1 MYRQLSWI
9 FGLYLCAVIPATL
22 WAQENTAPG
31 TESGEAVAP
40 FIQVAP
46 TLKQLEPVQ
55 VPDNTPFPAPEIAV
69 VLKID
74 IDPEGKVSQV
84 EVTQG
89 MGEPFDSAAIEA
101 ARKSLFT
108 PAILNTGEAVPVT
121 INFTLKIQEPP
132 PPPPPPVLFD
142 GTLLQRGTRKPLVA
156 VSVLARGADGVLADA
171 TTDEKGRFSLEVPEA
186 NFKLIAVPPGHER
199 LEVQVD
205 AVPGE
210 ERAEIFYLESVG
222 SGYEATVRADRV
234 AREVTKRVIPREIVL
249 TAAGTQGDA
258 IRIIESL
265 PGVNRAP
272 FGGGSQLVLR
282 GSNPQDSNSYIEG
295 MDVPLLYHFGGLRST
310 FNSAFL
316 DSVEFVPGN
325 FSPEYGRA
333 IGGMIDVKV
342 RDPADDLFRG
352 EVDLNLYDAGFVLE
366 GPVSERWSLGGA
378 FHRSYIDALL
388 PAVLPSD
395 LPVTFDAL
403 PRYYDYQFLATWKGD
418 NTEKFRIL
426 FFGSNDKFIFL
437 FDDEEDDGTT
447 IRNGLSLRT
456 MFHNLQGIYESKVT
470 EKIRQKSSI
479 RIGLSDLSFTLG
491 PDVSFK
497 IFANRLSTRSTWT
510 YEVKD
515 NLEVMW
521 GIDQE
526 LNYVDLKLNVPR
538 APLEGEEQVPIGT
551 QTFLEQD
558 LQNTA
563 FWNTGGFVN
572 LRWNPIESVELQTGV
587 RFDDYTL
594 VAGHTVDP
602 RFVARWNVNADT
614 VIKGGVGLF
623 QQRPEYSQ
631 TDPVFGSNNLKH
643 PRSLHTSV
651 GLEHTFDEGLTLDL
665 AGFYKYND
673 RTVVANPDAFV
684 SSDAEVLDNAG
695 TGRIYGAELLAKA
708 NLEKFQGWIAYTYQR
723 SFRTD
728 RPGEEERLF
737 DLDQPHNLTVL
748 GVYRFNNNWSFSA
761 RYRLISGTTYTP
773 VVDTEYDSVTGEFFP
788 LYGENNAN
796 RLDAFQ
802 QLDVRLDKTW
812 IYDTW
817 TLNLYLDIQNVTNY
831 GNAEAKK
838 YNYDFTQSD
847 NITGLPIL
855 PLLGVKGSW

>member
-1 MYRQLSWI
+1 
-9 FGLYLCAVIPATL
+9 L
-22 WAQENTAPG
+22 WGQEDVP
-31 TESGEAVAP
+31 TEEVAP
-40 FIQVAP
+40 FIKVAP
-46 TLKQLEPVQ
+46 TLKQLELVQ
-55 VPDNTPFPAPEIAV
+55 VPEGTSFPSSEVAV
-69 VLKID
+69 VLKIE
-74 IDPEGKVSQV
+74 IDPEGKVTQV
-84 EVTQG
+84 EIAQG
-89 MGEPFDSAAIEA
+89 LGEPFDSAAMEA

-108 PAILNTGEAVPVT
+108 PAILNTGEAVSVT

-156 VSVLARGADGVLADA
+156 VTVLARGTEGVLAEA
-171 TTDEKGRFSLEVPEA
+171 TTDERGRFSLEVPEA
-186 NFKLIAVPPGHER
+186 IFVLVAVPPGHEK
-199 LEVQVD
+199 LKVTVE

-210 ERAEIFYLESVG
+210 ERAETFYLESVG

-295 MDVPLLYHFGGLRST
+295 MEVPLLYHFGGLRST

-316 DSVEFVPGN
+316 DSLEFVPGN

-333 IGGMIDVKV
+333 VGGMIDVKV

-378 FHRSYIDALL
+378 FHRSYIDTLL

-418 NTEKFRIL
+418 NSEKFRVI
-426 FFGSNDKFIFL
+426 FFGSNDKFIFA

-447 IRNGLSLRT
+447 IRNGLSIRS
-456 MFHNLQGIYESKVT
+456 MFHNLQAIYESKVS
-470 EKIRQKSSI
+470 EKIRHKSSA
-479 RIGLSDLSFTLG
+479 RLGLTDLSFSFG
-491 PDVSFK
+491 PDVDFQ
-497 IFANRLSTRSTWT
+497 IFNYQIAARSTWI
-510 YEVKD
+510 YQALD
-515 NLEVMW
+515 NLEFMW
-521 GIDQE
+521 GLDQDV
-526 LNYVDLKLNVPR
+526 NFVDLKLNIPR
-538 APLEGEEQVPIGT
+538 APLEGEEQVPFGT
-551 QTFLEQD
+551 LSFLEQELD
-558 LQNTA
+558 KKV
-563 FWNTGGFVN
+563 FWNNGAFVN
-572 LRWNPIESVELQTGV
+572 IRWSPVESLELQTGL
-587 RFDDYTL
+587 RFDRYTL
-594 VAGHTVDP
+594 VDGFTLDP
-602 RFVARWNVNADT
+602 RFVARWNIGADT
-614 VIKGGVGLF
+614 VLKGGVGYF
-623 QQRPEYSQ
+623 QQRPEYGQ
-631 TDPVFGSNNLKH
+631 TDSVFGSENLMH

-651 GLEHTFDEGLTLDL
+651 GFEHTFTEGLTLDMT
-665 AGFYKYND
+665 GFYKYND

-684 SSDAEVLDNAG
+684 TSDAETLNNDG
-695 TGRIYGAELLAKA
+695 TGRIYGVELLAKA

-737 DLDQPHNLTVL
+737 DLDQPHNLTIL
-748 GVYRFNNNWSFSA
+748 GVYRFNNKWSFSA

-773 VVDTEYDSVTGEFFP
+773 VVDAEFDTVTGEYFP
-788 LYGENNAN
+788 LYGENNAS

-802 QLDVRLDKTW
+802 QLDVRLDRNW
-812 IYDTW
+812 IFDTW
-817 TLNLYLDIQNVTNY
+817 TLNLYLDIQNVTNK
-831 GNAEAKK
+831 GNAEARN